1 MRIQLK
7 RMAGGAQKRDIDCAI
22 CGQRGRNMKV
32 RYEVELPCKHNAELY
47 VCTNCVGEEGKTR
60 TGSIEMPDV
69 SHFHV
74 EGDKART
81 WWDYQDVTNWLADWV
96 RTPIPSETKP
106 GVWEILVPP
115 LQRIFYKCDGKKVE
129 QVEN

>member
-32 RYEVELPCKHNAELY
+32 RYEVELPCKHAAELY

-60 TGSIEMPDV
+60 TGSLEIPDGD
-69 SHFHV
+69 HFHV
-74 EGDKART
+74 EGDKGRT
-81 WWDYQDVTNWLADWV
+81 WWDFQDVANWLTDWV
-96 RTPIPSETKP
+96 RTPIPTESKP
-106 GVWEILVPP
+106 GHWEITVPP
-115 LQRIFYKCDGKKVE
+115 LTRVFYRCQGKREE
-129 QVEN
+129 QAD